1 MSEIS
6 SVVITSRFGLF
17 VLIVELY
24 EYKQE
29 IINGWEMKLYERK
42 MRSLGVE
49 IGGRIKLRKMQNL
62 N

>member
-1 MSEIS
+1 MSPE
-6 SVVITSRFGLF
+6 VRTSRFGLF
-17 VLIVELY
+17 VLTVELF